1 MLSVFCA
8 SGEKTFIMSVYC
20 LVQQQLE
27 TILILV
33 GEEDERER
41 GGPQPTIRVSAGGL
55 GVSLDLSVSWQVL

>member
-33 GEEDERER
+33 GEEDERE
-41 GGPQPTIRVSAGGL
+41 GGGVLSPPSGSLQGGW
-55 GVSLDLSVSWQVL
+55 GSVLT